1 MKLSDCKPGVRVRVY
16 DGHYGQS
23 TGNITEVEGV
33 MVKVRYDSQ
42 EGWDQFYPEQ
52 LRKIVPKKDKPEV
65 IVGIKETKEITS
77 WVFSSEGKEVDSL
90 KKNGFSVWLMR
101 GVKKL

>member
-16 DGHYGQS
+16 DDAIGKY
-23 TGNITEVEGV
+23 IGV
-33 MVKVRYDSQ
+33 IDNSDSEKVWIKLPSGKDVTWY
-42 EGWDQFYPEQ
+42 YPQQ
-52 LRKIVPKKDKPEV
+52 LRKIVPKKNNPEV

-77 WVFSSEGKEVDSL
+77 WVFSSEGDEVNAL

>member
-1 MKLSDCKPGVRVRVY
+1 MKLEDCKPGVRVRAYKGEQNRIADIKSTMENGCVILEL
-16 DGHYGQS
+16 DG
-23 TGNITEVEGV
+23 VEC
-33 MVKVRYDSQ
+33 SEIFHPQ
-42 EGWDQFYPEQ
+42 Q
-52 LRKIVPKKDKPEV
+52 LRKIVPKKNNPEV

-77 WVFSSEGKEVDSL
+77 WVFSSEGDEVNAL